1 MKYNSKSFDCGL
13 EFSNIMS
20 EILFNF
26 HFRKYVLA
34 DNADIHVIIFSVSG
48 MSVQNYSLS
57 PLKSIILWFHK
68 KYHEIT
74 ISD

>member
-34 DNADIHVIIFSVSG
+34 DNTDIHAIILLVSG
-48 MSVQNYSLS
+48 MSVQNHSLS
-57 PLKSIILWFHK
+57 LLKSNILWFQK
-68 KYHEIT
+68 NIME
-74 ISD
+74 